1 MLGLTSYLPTAHRE
15 RAIVLAMAIASIFC
29 LSVLAPSSAH
39 ASGCSDS
46 WTNTAGG
53 SWFEGSNWS
62 NSAPPTSGEEACIT
76 AAGTY
81 TVTMTQESGTVSVKS
96 LTVGGTSGKQT
107 LAVGS
112 SCSVNA
118 ILTTTA
124 GISNGAQGAITLT
137 NGDGCGDG
145 VKLVGPITNAG
156 TLTVEPEHGG
166 ARELQGSITNTG
178 TLSINAST
186 AYNGTSVALTN
197 KGTLNVAE
205 GKTLSVAAKNSF
217 TNGTS
222 GKIVTSGNGD
232 VLIEKEASFTEGTGT
247 TSGTQPVI
255 VDDGALNYTGSG
267 KSLIALRGSSTL
279 SGSLTGSQSL
289 AIQSTCSENV
299 VATAAA
305 SFTNAGTITLTNGD
319 GCGDNVTLAV
329 SAGTLTNS
337 GKIITEVP
345 VGGTRTI
352 QGNLTNTGT
361 LSINANTAY
370 NGTSA
375 ELLNDGGA
383 LNIAEGKALTVSEK
397 GSVENV
403 GGGRI
408 AAGATGALLMEPGTS
423 FTESEGSTSG
433 ALPVIVRDAALTY
446 AGGSG
451 SSTIAQRGEGSTLS
465 GGLHAGETLLIESTC
480 SENAKTTAGE
490 NFHNEEGTIKL
501 TNGDGCGNNVTL
513 IESAGALFNRGK
525 IAVEQAI
532 GGARTIQGNLTN
544 SVGTL
549 SINANTAYNGAS
561 ATLVNSSGALNIAEG
576 KALTVSEKGSVE
588 NYIAGNIAAGATG
601 ALVMEPGTSFT
612 ENGGTTSGA
621 LPVIVRDAA
630 LTYGELSNSG
640 SSTIAQRGEGGTL
653 NGDLSDSQTLLLQ
666 STCSENAKTTASSS
680 FTNEG
685 TITLT
690 NGDGCGNNVTLA
702 VSEGTL
708 TNSGKIITETP
719 VGGART
725 IQGNLTNTGTLSIK
739 ANTAYNES
747 GALLTNQGAL
757 NIAEGAQLA
766 VTGGGTVTN
775 GSGGTIF
782 APDTAALSQS
792 GGTFVESAGKT
803 IGTVPVIL
811 DDATLNYT
819 GTSTE
824 HGSGPIALR
833 GTSNFSGTVR
843 SGETLV
849 LQSTCSENAVATAAG
864 SFNNNGTLELTNG
877 DGCGNNVTLNLK
889 GGTLT
894 NNGTLNID
902 EPNAGSRTIQG
913 NVTNAAVVGLGAGAT
928 LQLSGNY
935 TQASSGR
942 LKTFIASSSSFGS
955 MSVSGT
961 ATIAGT
967 LILRQGSFKASLGQK
982 YAILSGASLTGTFA
996 TESEDQVNSTG
1007 LYYQPTY
1014 SATGVTLAVTQATLA
1029 ASSAEGAPGAT
1040 VTLSGSGYLPGD
1052 TITPTFTDHSGVK
1065 TVLPTVTVNGSGEFS
1080 TEITIPATAALG
1092 KGTITTK
1099 STDTG
1104 VHISNTYK
1112 VT

>member
-1 MLGLTSYLPTAHRE
+1 MLGLTSYLPTAHRG

-39 ASGCSDS
+39 ANGCSDS

-62 NSAPPTSGEEACIT
+62 KGKAPSTEEEACIT
-76 AAGTY
+76 AEGTY
-81 TVTMTQESGTVSVKS
+81 TVVMTQESGTVSVKS
-96 LTVGGTSGKQT
+96 LTVGGASGKQT

-118 ILTTTA
+118 VLTTTA

-205 GKTLSVAAKNSF
+205 GKTLSIAAKNSF
-217 TNGTS
+217 TNGTN
-222 GKIVTSGNGD
+222 GKIVATGSGD
-232 VLIEKEASFTEGTGT
+232 VLVEKEGSFTQGTGT

-255 VDDGALNYTGSG
+255 VDDGALSYTGSG

-279 SGSLTGSQSL
+279 SGNLTGSQSL
-289 AIQSTCSENV
+289 SIQSTCSENV

-319 GCGDNVTLAV
+319 GCGDNATLTV

-345 VGGTRTI
+345 AGGTRTI
-352 QGNLTNTGT
+352 QGSITNTGT

-370 NGTSA
+370 NG
-375 ELLNDGGA
+375 
-383 LNIAEGKALTVSEK
+383 
-397 GSVENV
+397 
-403 GGGRI
+403 
-408 AAGATGALLMEPGTS
+408 
-423 FTESEGSTSG
+423 
-433 ALPVIVRDAALTY
+433 
-446 AGGSG
+446 
-451 SSTIAQRGEGSTLS
+451 
-465 GGLHAGETLLIESTC
+465 
-480 SENAKTTAGE
+480 
-490 NFHNEEGTIKL
+490 
-501 TNGDGCGNNVTL
+501 
-513 IESAGALFNRGK
+513 
-525 IAVEQAI
+525 
-532 GGARTIQGNLTN
+532 
-544 SVGTL
+544 
-549 SINANTAYNGAS
+549 AS
-561 ATLVNSSGALNIAEG
+561 AVLGNSGALNIAEG

-588 NYIAGNIAAGATG
+588 NDPGGNIAAGATG
-601 ALVMEPGTSFT
+601 ALSMERGTSFT
-612 ENGGTTSGA
+612 ENFGTTSGA
-621 LPVIVRDAA
+621 LPVIVDDAA
-630 LTYGELSNSG
+630 LTYAAGGG
-640 SSTIAQRGEGGTL
+640 SSMIAQRGESSTL
-653 NGDLSDSQTLLLQ
+653 SGVLRAGETLLVE
-666 STCSENAKTTASSS
+666 STCGENAKTTAGNS

-685 TITLT
+685 TIKLT
-690 NGDGCGNNVTLA
+690 NGDGCGNNVTLT

-708 TNSGKIITETP
+708 TNIGKLITEVP
-719 VGGART
+719 AGGTRT
-725 IQGNLTNTGTLSIK
+725 IQGNLQNIGTLSIK
-739 ANTAYNES
+739 ANTAYNGTDAVLTNEGALDLVEGTQLTVSNRGSVTNDTGGSITPTGGADVLMES
-747 GALLTNQGAL
+747 GTSFTEGAGTTSGTKPVIVDDGALTYTGTGASTIALHGSSTLSGNLASEQSLSIESTCGENAVTTAAASFTNAGTIKLTNGDGCGNNATLDVSSGTLTNSGKIISEPAAGGTRTIQGNLTNIGILSIKANTAYNGTGALLTNEGAL
-757 NIAEGAQLA
+757 NIAEGTQLT
-766 VTGGGTVTN
+766 VSGGGTVTN

-782 APDTAALSQS
+782 APGTAVLSQS
-792 GGTFVESAGKT
+792 GGTFIESAGKT
-803 IGTVPVIL
+803 IGTVPVAL

-819 GTSTE
+819 GTSSE
-824 HGSGPIALR
+824 HGSGLIALR
-833 GTSNFSGTVR
+833 GTSSFSGTVR
-843 SGETLV
+843 SGEILV
-849 LQSTCSENAVATAAG
+849 IQSTCSENAVATAAG

-877 DGCGNNVTLNLK
+877 DSCGNNVTLNLK

-894 NNGTLNID
+894 NNRTLNVE
-902 EPNAGSRTIQG
+902 EPSGGSRTIQG
-913 NVTNAAVVGLGAGAT
+913 NVTNAAVVGLGAGGT

-935 TQASSGR
+935 TQTSSGR
-942 LKTFIASSSSFGS
+942 LKTFIASSSSFGA
-955 MSVSGT
+955 MSVSGA

-967 LILRQGSFKASLGQK
+967 LILRQVSFKASLGQK
-982 YAILSGASLTGTFA
+982 YAILTSASLTGTFSA
-996 TESEDQVNSTG
+996 ESDDQINSTG

-1014 SATGVTLAVTQATLA
+1014 SATGVTLVVTQATLVL
-1029 ASSAEGAPGAT
+1029 SSAEGAPGS
-1040 VTLSGSGYLPGD
+1040 VVKLSGSGYLPGD
-1052 TITPTFTDHSGVK
+1052 TITPTFTDHGGVK
-1065 TVLPTVTVNGSGEFS
+1065 TVLPTVTTNGSGEFS

-1092 KGTITTK
+1092 KGTITVT

-1104 VHISNTYK
+1104 VHISDSFK

>member
-1 MLGLTSYLPTAHRE
+1 MLGLTSYLPTAHRG

-39 ASGCSDS
+39 ANGCSDS

-62 NSAPPTSGEEACIT
+62 KGKAPSTEEEACIT
-76 AAGTY
+76 AEGTY
-81 TVTMTQESGTVSVKS
+81 TVVMTQESGTVSVKS
-96 LTVGGTSGKQT
+96 LTVGGASGKQT

-118 ILTTTA
+118 VLTTTA

-205 GKTLSVAAKNSF
+205 GKTLSIAAKNSF
-217 TNGTS
+217 TNGTN
-222 GKIVTSGNGD
+222 GKIGATGSGD
-232 VLIEKEASFTEGTGT
+232 VLVEKEGSFTQGTGT

-255 VDDGALNYTGSG
+255 VDDGALSYTGSG

-279 SGSLTGSQSL
+279 SGNLTGSQSL
-289 AIQSTCSENV
+289 SIQSTCSENV

-319 GCGDNVTLAV
+319 GCGDNATLTV

-345 VGGTRTI
+345 AGGTRTI
-352 QGNLTNTGT
+352 QGSITNTGT

-370 NGTSA
+370 NG
-375 ELLNDGGA
+375 
-383 LNIAEGKALTVSEK
+383 
-397 GSVENV
+397 
-403 GGGRI
+403 
-408 AAGATGALLMEPGTS
+408 
-423 FTESEGSTSG
+423 
-433 ALPVIVRDAALTY
+433 
-446 AGGSG
+446 
-451 SSTIAQRGEGSTLS
+451 
-465 GGLHAGETLLIESTC
+465 
-480 SENAKTTAGE
+480 
-490 NFHNEEGTIKL
+490 
-501 TNGDGCGNNVTL
+501 
-513 IESAGALFNRGK
+513 
-525 IAVEQAI
+525 
-532 GGARTIQGNLTN
+532 
-544 SVGTL
+544 
-549 SINANTAYNGAS
+549 AS
-561 ATLVNSSGALNIAEG
+561 AVLGNSGALNIAEG

-588 NYIAGNIAAGATG
+588 NDLGGNIAAGATG
-601 ALVMEPGTSFT
+601 ALSMERGTSFT
-612 ENGGTTSGA
+612 ENFGTTSGA
-621 LPVIVRDAA
+621 LPVIVDDAA
-630 LTYGELSNSG
+630 LTYAAGAG
-640 SSTIAQRGEGGTL
+640 SSMIAQRGESSTL
-653 NGDLSDSQTLLLQ
+653 SGVLRAGETLLVE
-666 STCSENAKTTASSS
+666 STCGENAKTTAGNS

-685 TITLT
+685 TIKLT
-690 NGDGCGNNVTLA
+690 NGDGCGNNVTLT

-708 TNSGKIITETP
+708 TNIGKLITEVP
-719 VGGART
+719 AGGTRT
-725 IQGNLTNTGTLSIK
+725 IQGNLQNIGTLSIK
-739 ANTAYNES
+739 ANTAYN
-747 GALLTNQGAL
+747 GTDAVLTNEGAL
-757 NIAEGAQLA
+757 NIAEGTQLT
-766 VTGGGTVTN
+766 VSGGGTVTN

-782 APDTAALSQS
+782 APGTAVLSQS
-792 GGTFVESAGKT
+792 GGTFIESAGKT
-803 IGTVPVIL
+803 IGTVPVAL

-819 GTSTE
+819 GTSSE
-824 HGSGPIALR
+824 HGSGLIALR
-833 GTSNFSGTVR
+833 GTSSFSGTVR
-843 SGETLV
+843 SGEILV
-849 LQSTCSENAVATAAG
+849 IQSTCSENAVATAAG

-877 DGCGNNVTLNLK
+877 DSCGNNVTLNLK

-894 NNGTLNID
+894 NNRTLNVE
-902 EPNAGSRTIQG
+902 EPSGGSRTIQG
-913 NVTNAAVVGLGAGAT
+913 NVTNAAVVGLGAGET

-935 TQASSGR
+935 TQTSSGR
-942 LKTFIASSSSFGS
+942 LKTFIASSSSFGA
-955 MSVSGT
+955 MSVSGA

-967 LILRQGSFKASLGQK
+967 LILRQVSFKASLGQK
-982 YAILSGASLTGTFA
+982 YAILTSASLTGTFSA
-996 TESEDQVNSTG
+996 DSDDQINSTG

-1014 SATGVTLAVTQATLA
+1014 SATGVTLVVTQATLVL
-1029 ASSAEGAPGAT
+1029 SSAEGAPGS
-1040 VTLSGSGYLPGD
+1040 VVKLSGSGYLPGD
-1052 TITPTFTDHSGVK
+1052 TITPTFTDHGGVK
-1065 TVLPTVTVNGSGEFS
+1065 TVLPTVTTNGSGEFS

-1092 KGTITTK
+1092 KGTITVT

-1104 VHISNTYK
+1104 VHISDSFK